1 MLCGELC
8 INCHEPRLT
17 NCQRLYIVSR
27 TYLPIECINFSVR
40 STLTEANVLAL
51 LLGTISGELTM
62 LNPTSTM
69 EYLML
74 GICLF
79 FGIGYGGAILYGM
92 LRKSSDQKD

>member
-1 MLCGELC
+1 
-8 INCHEPRLT
+8 
-17 NCQRLYIVSR
+17 
-27 TYLPIECINFSVR
+27 
-40 STLTEANVLAL
+40 
-51 LLGTISGELTM
+51 M